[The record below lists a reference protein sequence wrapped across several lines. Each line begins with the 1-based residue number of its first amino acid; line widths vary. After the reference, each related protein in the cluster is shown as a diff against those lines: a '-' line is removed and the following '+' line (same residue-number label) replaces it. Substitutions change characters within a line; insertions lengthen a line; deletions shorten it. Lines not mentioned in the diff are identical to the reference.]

1 MNKNNPRH
9 NANYSEQIRT
19 FFFLYV
25 HLKRQIKQKRTF
37 FENSCYFF

>member
-19 FFFLYV
+19 FFFFICTLE
-25 HLKRQIKQKRTF
+25 KTNKTKTDF
-37 FENSCYFF
+37 F